1 MNLFIIQLA
10 LVGLVLTLACGTQPT
25 NTSQA
30 PPIEDAQIPP
40 MGEWPCSV
48 EDKKGRI
55 TYPKLVNEA
64 KRYAAPFPI
73 GASWWTSSN
82 GKLSEDG
89 MYSVVSGF
97 EVVDVQHEIEGLLD
111 PLTCEMKPSAIRKYD
126 GRNRLLDEIHLSE

>member
-1 MNLFIIQLA
+1 MSTDLGPHCGEAYCNFPHDGDGRLALPHFLNSSDVITQASIKQMNLFIIQLA

-55 TYPKLVNEA
+55 TYPKLN
-64 KRYAAPFPI
+64 
-73 GASWWTSSN
+73 
-82 GKLSEDG
+82 
-89 MYSVVSGF
+89 
-97 EVVDVQHEIEGLLD
+97 
-111 PLTCEMKPSAIRKYD
+111 
-126 GRNRLLDEIHLSE
+126 